1 MGYSQHVQTLNEG
14 VIQQKHNS
22 GQVPRCLGIPKQHLA
37 NITNIPGFWVSQA
50 ELPLMRVSGGLTTGK
65 LGGGFL
71 FLPDYQ
77 RRVEHKCCLHGGQDE
92 AGYQAEDRIGIRKR
106 HDGQADVLG
115 KEESGRLQESH

>member
-65 LGGGFL
+65 LGGGVPIL
-71 FLPDYQ
+71 TRLSTTCRAQMLPA
-77 RRVEHKCCLHGGQDE
+77 RRS
-92 AGYQAEDRIGIRKR
+92 R
-106 HDGQADVLG
+106 
-115 KEESGRLQESH
+115 